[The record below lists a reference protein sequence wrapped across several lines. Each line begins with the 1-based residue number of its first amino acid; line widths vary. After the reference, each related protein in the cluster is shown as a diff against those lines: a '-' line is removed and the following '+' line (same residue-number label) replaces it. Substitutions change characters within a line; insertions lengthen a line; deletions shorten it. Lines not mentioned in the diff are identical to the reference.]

1 MTPEHERGTEREQH
15 DRLQAEYRWEAS
27 PEGELKRALW
37 AAQAEIRRACGRL
50 ARSQSRFAIT
60 WAMKNMQL
68 DELVETVVSE
78 MLAERGKV
86 QRLKQQVAELSKNL
100 GELSRDT
107 IARMSGNGTEPEPPD
122 PAPEPYR
129 WQVGDEIEYNGCTR
143 RVQDISE
150 GWVFPD
156 GIVSPQSQPNWERR
170 GWKLYRKASDP
181 PPSPQ
186 LPAEPAPEPYPWHEG
201 DEVAINGDV
210 CRVSLIRDGK
220 VFLTNGAQGTQSQL
234 ESWCYTL
241 HRKAGHLPPE
251 PYPWQIGDEIECN
264 GVTRRKVI
272 DRREGW
278 VFLEG
283 VTSPLSQP
291 DWERRGWKLYRK
303 ASDPP
308 PSPQLPAEP
317 APEPYPWQVG
327 DELIREDGTIHTI
340 SQVIGGL
347 LWSENKTITACEQWW
362 LSENGYRLHRKAL
375 PRLKPRHVPLD
386 EDLPEVPPFTP
397 QQVAEFAE
405 ATEPI
410 DDSVSAAAADEV
422 RP

>member
-186 LPAEPAPEPYPWHEG
+186 LPAEPAPEPYPW
-201 DEVAINGDV
+201 
-210 CRVSLIRDGK
+210 
-220 VFLTNGAQGTQSQL
+220 
-234 ESWCYTL
+234 
-241 HRKAGHLPPE
+241 
-251 PYPWQIGDEIECN
+251 
-264 GVTRRKVI
+264 
-272 DRREGW
+272 
-278 VFLEG
+278 
-283 VTSPLSQP
+283 
-291 DWERRGWKLYRK
+291 
-303 ASDPP
+303 
-308 PSPQLPAEP
+308 
-317 APEPYPWQVG
+317 QVG